1 MDEEQISAG
10 QTEESQLAQPS
21 SNEPSAADLDA
32 VASEQEAAA
41 ATAAAGVGQ
50 APPADTQ
57 LAEAGIKGKTPV
69 EINRHMRFLRSRGYA
84 TETVKHAR
92 EFVGN
97 LTAQE
102 QAGFFADAD
111 AWQEPPSTGRGAEG
125 AQPTTEAAESPANLQ
140 DSPTEPVAAEAP
152 KPAPMCRCGATLKPS
167 SQASTFNY
175 ECPAISCKLRW
186 RVTDSGQECIGR
198 GAVA

>member
-1 MDEEQISAG
+1 MSEEQVSAG
-10 QTEESQLAQPS
+10 QNEENPPEQLP

-32 VASEQEAAA
+32 VASEQQVKTATESPDSGQSDPLVA
-41 ATAAAGVGQ
+41 ATQ
-50 APPADTQ
+50 
-57 LAEAGIKGKTPV
+57 
-69 EINRHMRFLRSRGYA
+69 
-84 TETVKHAR
+84 
-92 EFVGN
+92 
-97 LTAQE
+97 LTAQ
-102 QAGFFADAD
+102 AGAG
-111 AWQEPPSTGRGAEG
+111 S
-125 AQPTTEAAESPANLQ
+125 ESPANLQ
-140 DSPTEPVAAEAP
+140 DSPTESVAAEAP